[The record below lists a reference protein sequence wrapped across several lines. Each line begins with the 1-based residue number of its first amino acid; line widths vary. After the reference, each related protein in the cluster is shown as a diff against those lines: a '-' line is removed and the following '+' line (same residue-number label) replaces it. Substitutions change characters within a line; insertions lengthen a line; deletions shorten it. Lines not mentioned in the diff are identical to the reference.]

1 MTSKNIKNTENSYT
15 SAHGVLL
22 ESQGFGVLIIGPS
35 GIGKSE
41 SALELITKGFKLVS
55 DDIVEIFRT
64 DSGQLIGKA
73 PDNIKHL
80 IEVRGLGIINVRD
93 IYGINTVLDESE
105 VDMVIELARWDSDS
119 DYDRLGMENKIY
131 NILDMDLPYKII
143 PVNLNRNISMIIE
156 VAVRSQVIELSNGG
170 TEGAKTINLNTGS

>member
-1 MTSKNIKNTENSYT
+1 
-15 SAHGVLL
+15 
-22 ESQGFGVLIIGPS
+22 
-35 GIGKSE
+35 
-41 SALELITKGFKLVS
+41 
-55 DDIVEIFRT
+55 
-64 DSGQLIGKA
+64 
-73 PDNIKHL
+73 
-80 IEVRGLGIINVRD
+80 
-93 IYGINTVLDESE
+93 VLDESE